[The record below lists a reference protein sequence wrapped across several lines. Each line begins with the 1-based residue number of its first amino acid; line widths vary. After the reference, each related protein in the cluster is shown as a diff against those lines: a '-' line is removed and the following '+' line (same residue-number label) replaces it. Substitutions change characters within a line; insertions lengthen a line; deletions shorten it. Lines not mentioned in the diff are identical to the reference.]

1 MTLLLG
7 DNVNQDKQVY
17 KKKLQYSVVVKMA
30 KALVLMAD
38 GFEEIELSSIV
49 DILRRGGVTVTIAG
63 LKEGLLT
70 GSRGIKMQA
79 DAPLD
84 SIKEMYDMIILPG
97 GSPGY
102 VNLGNDRRVLNLV
115 NKYCAEGKIVAAIC
129 AAPSVLAKAG
139 ILTGKKATVFRGM
152 ENELKSAKYVDSPV
166 VEDEK
171 IITSQ
176 GPGTAMEFALT
187 LLKRLTSEKKA
198 DEMKE
203 KLMFRK

>member
-1 MTLLLG
+1 M
-7 DNVNQDKQVY
+7 
-17 KKKLQYSVVVKMA
+17 KLQYSVVAKMV

-49 DILRRGGVTVTIAG
+49 NILRRGGVIVTIVS

-79 DAPLD
+79 DASID
-84 SIKEMYDMIILPG
+84 SIKETYDMIILPG

-115 NKYCAEGKIVAAIC
+115 NKYHAEGKIVAAIC

-139 ILTGKKATVFRGM
+139 ILTRKKATVFREWKM
-152 ENELKSAKYVDSPV
+152 
-166 VEDEK
+166 
-171 IITSQ
+171 I
-176 GPGTAMEFALT
+176 
-187 LLKRLTSEKKA
+187 
-198 DEMKE
+198 
-203 KLMFRK
+203 

>member
-1 MTLLLG
+1 
-7 DNVNQDKQVY
+7 
-17 KKKLQYSVVVKMA
+17 
-30 KALVLMAD
+30 
-38 GFEEIELSSIV
+38 
-49 DILRRGGVTVTIAG
+49 
-63 LKEGLLT
+63 
-70 GSRGIKMQA
+70 MQA

-102 VNLGNDRRVLNLV
+102 VNLGNDMRVLNLV
-115 NKYCAEGKIVAAIC
+115 NKYCADGKFVAAIC

-139 ILTGKKATVFRGM
+139 ILTGKKATIFRGM

-187 LLKRLTSEKKA
+187 LLKRLTGEKKA
-198 DEMKE
+198 DEIKE
-203 KLMFRK
+203 KLMFRT